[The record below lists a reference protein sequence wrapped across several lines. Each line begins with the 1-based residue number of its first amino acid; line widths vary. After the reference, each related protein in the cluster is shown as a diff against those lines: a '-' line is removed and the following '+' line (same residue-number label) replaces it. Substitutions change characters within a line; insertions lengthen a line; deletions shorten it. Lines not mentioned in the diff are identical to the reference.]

1 MGAAVLVGAAALA
14 GVAAAIGG
22 RRAILLPF
30 GGAIG
35 LGLLALALTRFE
47 LFVAFVLFLRASL
60 DIAKVSPTSVDVT
73 GALSL
78 LFIVGTAAW
87 LIRERRLGR
96 PVPPSPT
103 APLIPPLAALFGVAL
118 LSGLL
123 SPHPLESTIET
134 VRLGTVLVIVV
145 ALGRVLADGRHRRLL
160 YLAILAS
167 AVGPLLAAGFQV
179 LTGEGAMVVAGV
191 SRIRGTFQHPNPF
204 AAYLGLVIT
213 LAAAT
218 WAHVRGRL
226 RLLVVLL
233 AIACGGALVLT
244 YARGAWLGAIL
255 ALVVVGIL
263 QDRRVLWALAAGAL
277 VVALFVP
284 SVTARLSDLS
294 QEVRPSGAPANSL
307 VWRFQYWRQVLA
319 IQRDPILGVGLRGV
333 QLDESVA
340 QLPHNDPIRV
350 YVELGVLG
358 AAAYLWLFATLALR
372 AREALR
378 RASPGLERGLA
389 VAFAAALASIVLQSL
404 AANIL
409 TQLVIVWY
417 FLAIAALGM
426 AAGAGR
432 RAVAR
437 AEG

>member
-1 MGAAVLVGAAALA
+1 VVGAAALA
-14 GVAAAIGG
+14 GIAASTGD

-30 GGAIG
+30 AGAAG
-35 LGLLALALTRFE
+35 LGLLALALARFE
-47 LFVAFVLFLRASL
+47 LFVAFVLFIRSSL
-60 DIAKVSPTSVDVT
+60 DIAKLGSSSVDIT

-87 LIRERRLGR
+87 LIRERHLGR
-96 PVPPSPT
+96 TVEPSPT
-103 APLIPPLAALFGVAL
+103 APLIPPLATLFGVAL
-118 LSGLL
+118 LSALV
-123 SPHPLESTIET
+123 SSHPLESATET

-160 YLAILAS
+160 YLAALAS
-167 AVGPLLAAGFQV
+167 AIGPLLAAGFQV
-179 LTGEGAMVVAGV
+179 LTGEGAMVVEGV

-218 WAHVRGRL
+218 WGHVRGRL
-226 RLLVVLL
+226 RVFVVLL
-233 AIACGGALVLT
+233 AIACAGALVLT
-244 YARGAWLGAIL
+244 YARGAWLGTIL
-255 ALVVVGIL
+255 ALVIVGIL
-263 QDRRVLWALAAGAL
+263 QDRRILWALAVGAV

-284 SVTARLSDLS
+284 SVTTRLSDLS

-319 IQRDPILGVGLRGV
+319 IQRDPILGIGLRGV
-333 QLDESVA
+333 QLDESVS

-358 AAAYLWLFATLALR
+358 SGAYLWLLATLALR

-378 RASPGLERGLA
+378 RARPGLERGLA

-409 TQLVIVWY
+409 TQLVILWY
-417 FLAIAALGM
+417 FLAIAALAM
-426 AAGAGR
+426 AAGAGER
-432 RAVAR
+432 GVER